1 MVVNGEGGVN
11 LAGWK
16 DGGYGGD
23 GVRASAM
30 IHCDGDK
37 GQDLSSWAPEQ
48 HNGSLAAGVTSP

>member
-1 MVVNGEGGVN
+1 MKVAVD